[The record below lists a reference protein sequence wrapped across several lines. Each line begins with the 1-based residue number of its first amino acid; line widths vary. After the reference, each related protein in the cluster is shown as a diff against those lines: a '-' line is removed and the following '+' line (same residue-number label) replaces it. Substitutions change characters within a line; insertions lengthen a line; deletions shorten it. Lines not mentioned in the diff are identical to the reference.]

1 MTKPI
6 PDGFHTVTPHLIVRP
21 CADALAFYEE
31 AFGAEVVER
40 SEGPGGLILH
50 ARVRIGDSYLLMVD
64 EWPHMEPS
72 AIGSPARLG
81 GTTVTMHLYSAD
93 VDAAHA
99 RAVAA
104 GATERMAPA
113 DMFWGDRFSMVTDP
127 FGHSWSIATH
137 IEDVS
142 LEERIERG
150 RKMMSGQAP
159 G

>member
-6 PDGFHTVTPHLIVRP
+6 PDGFHTVTPHLIIRG
-21 CADALAFYEE
+21 CADALAFYEK

-40 SEGPGGLILH
+40 SEGPGGLLLH

-64 EWPHMEPS
+64 EWPHMEPA

-81 GTTVTMHLYSAD
+81 GTSVTMHLYSPD

-99 RAVAA
+99 RAVQA
-104 GATERMAPA
+104 GATESMAPA
-113 DMFWGDRFSMVTDP
+113 NMFWGDRFSMVTDP

-137 IEDVS
+137 VEDVS

-150 RKMMSGQAP
+150 KKMMGGQAP

>member
-1 MTKPI
+1 
-6 PDGFHTVTPHLIVRP
+6 
-21 CADALAFYEE
+21 
-31 AFGAEVVER
+31 
-40 SEGPGGLILH
+40 
-50 ARVRIGDSYLLMVD
+50 
-64 EWPHMEPS
+64 MEPS

-81 GTTVTMHLYSAD
+81 GTTVTIHMYSPD

-104 GATERMAPA
+104 GATERMPPA
-113 DMFWGDRFSMVTDP
+113 DMFRGDRFSMDTDP

-137 IEDVS
+137 VEDVS

-150 RKMMSGQAP
+150 RKLMSGQAP